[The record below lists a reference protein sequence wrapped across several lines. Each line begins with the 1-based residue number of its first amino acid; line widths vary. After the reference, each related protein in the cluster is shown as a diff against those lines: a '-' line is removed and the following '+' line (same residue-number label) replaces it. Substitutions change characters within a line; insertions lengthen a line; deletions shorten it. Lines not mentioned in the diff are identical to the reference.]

1 MPSSSTLNASPPDVL
16 VEPDSSF
23 AVMAKEVAL
32 PAVIVATG
40 VPIDFVASVV
50 SVIEA
55 CIRADITMGVQGSYA
70 RMQTVKIRPATRKR
84 QPSQQVASFAKRK

>member
-1 MPSSSTLNASPPDVL
+1 MVK
-16 VEPDSSF
+16 V
-23 AVMAKEVAL
+23 VAT

-50 SVIEA
+50 SVMEVR
-55 CIRADITMGVQGSYA
+55 IRTDITMGARGSYA

-84 QPSQQVASFAKRK
+84 QPSKQVASFAKRK